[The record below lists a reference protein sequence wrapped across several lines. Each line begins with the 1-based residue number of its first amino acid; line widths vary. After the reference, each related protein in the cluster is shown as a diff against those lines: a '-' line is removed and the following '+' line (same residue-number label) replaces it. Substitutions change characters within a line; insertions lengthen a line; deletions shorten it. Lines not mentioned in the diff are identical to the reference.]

1 MINQGDK
8 FAYINAPVA
17 LYFATYFNL
26 KFQEKDSLKY
36 VDYMSDPLFSEFL
49 QEFVENEFEIQQT
62 AAKDQ
67 QQMIDQKN
75 EWL

>member
-26 KFQEKDSLKY
+26 KFHENDPLKY
-36 VDYMSDPLFSEFL
+36 ADHMNNAHFSNFI
-49 QEFVENEFEIQQT
+49 QTYVENEFSIQQMLE
-62 AAKDQ
+62 KD
-67 QQMIDQKN
+67 
-75 EWL
+75 